1 VNTPGEFFHEL
12 KRRKVVRVG
21 LVYAATAF
29 VLLQA
34 ADIMLPRLGVP
45 ESGMTLIVVLVV
57 LGFPLAL
64 VLAWAFEVTPD
75 GVRTTAPVA
84 SEGPTRDSSE
94 AGAPALLG
102 WGTILV
108 TGSLVILG
116 LGIGLGWGS
125 GRLQPPGPEG
135 SPTAATS
142 SDDPEAPAPADDRS
156 IAVLA
161 FANMS
166 DDPAGEYFA
175 DGLSEEILNVL
186 AQVGGLQVAG
196 RTSSFAWKGRDED
209 LRVIGSTLG
218 VAHILEG
225 SVRRQND
232 QVRVTA
238 QLIRAAD
245 GFHLWS
251 DTYDRTLDDVFVI
264 QDDIAASVL
273 QALRIV
279 LDEDQRRRMEEAGV
293 RNVDAFVAYQRGR
306 ELFGMAH
313 STHPLL
319 PTLVRA
325 TEYLDEAIARVPD
338 FGAAHS
344 LKSDYYAHILS
355 GASIPTEERE
365 AALDSLQAL
374 LRTAVQTSRS
384 PLRRALIEVDRTLFS
399 SDWRRI
405 GERVERALEL
415 DGCPEPTWIEVAA
428 VLGYADALSPLF
440 RRMTECDPLD
450 SSGWFFLASATLLAG
465 DPEGALGHV
474 AAGRRDGG
482 GVSPFVANLARA
494 ANLSLG
500 RFQEAMDEAE
510 RIPVEELY
518 WGPTR
523 RVLPL
528 AAMGRID
535 EALEDL
541 ARAREMLGA
550 DGDRS
555 LLFAYAAL
563 GMRNEANAV
572 ASAVDRWP
580 AGWMLLAVM
589 IQQCYCGVPF
599 DLEATPNLRSRIE
612 EAGVDWPPPTV
623 VRYPAKDW

>member
-1 VNTPGEFFHEL
+1 VKTPGELLHEL
-12 KRRKVVRVG
+12 KRRKVVRVA

-45 ESGMTLIVVLVV
+45 EAGMTLIVVLVV

-64 VLAWAFEVTPD
+64 VLGWALEVTPE
-75 GVRTTAPVA
+75 GVRTTAPV
-84 SEGPTRDSSE
+84 SSAE
-94 AGAPALLG
+94 TTGDPSGAGAPALLG

-108 TGSLVILG
+108 TGALVVLG

-125 GRLQPPGPEG
+125 GRLLPPSPEDP
-135 SPTAATS
+135 PTGATP
-142 SDDPEAPAPADDRS
+142 SDDPGAPAPADDRS

-186 AQVGGLQVAG
+186 SQVPDLQVAG

-218 VAHILEG
+218 VAHVLEG
-225 SVRRQND
+225 SVRRQNN

-251 DTYDRTLDDVFVI
+251 DTYDHTLDDVFAI

-273 QALRIV
+273 TALRIV

-325 TEYLDEAIARVPD
+325 NEYFDEAIARVPD
-338 FGAAHS
+338 FGAAHFR
-344 LKSDYYAHILS
+344 KSDYYAHILS
-355 GASIPTEERE
+355 GASVPTEERE

-374 LRTAVQTSRS
+374 LRTAAETSRS

-399 SDWRRI
+399 SDWRGL

-415 DGCPEPTWIEVAA
+415 NGCPEPTWIEVGA
-428 VLGYADALSPLF
+428 VLGYADAVSPLF

-450 SSGWFFLASATLLAG
+450 ESGWFFLASATLLAG
-465 DPEGALGHV
+465 DAEGALGHV
-474 AAGRRDGG
+474 ATGRRDGG
-482 GVSPFVANLARA
+482 GENPFVANLARA

-510 RIPVEELY
+510 RIPVDEGY

-535 EALEDL
+535 EAVDAL
-541 ARAREMLGA
+541 ARARETLG
-550 DGDRS
+550 DDDDRS

-580 AGWMLLAVM
+580 AGWMLLTVM

-599 DLEATPNLRSRIE
+599 DLEATPNLRSRIR
-612 EAGVDWPPPTV
+612 EAGVEWPPPTV

>member
-1 VNTPGEFFHEL
+1 VKTPGRLFHEL
-12 KRRKVVRVG
+12 KRRKVVRVA

-57 LGFPLAL
+57 LGFPLAV
-64 VLAWAFEVTPD
+64 VLGWAFEVTPD
-75 GVRTTAPVA
+75 GVKTTAPA
-84 SEGPTRDSSE
+84 SHTE
-94 AGAPALLG
+94 AAGNSGAPALLG

-108 TGSLVILG
+108 TGTLVVTG

-125 GRLQPPGPEG
+125 GRLHPPGPEG
-135 SPTAATS
+135 PPTAAPS
-142 SDDPEAPAPADDRS
+142 SDDPGAPASADDRS

-186 AQVGGLQVAG
+186 SQVPDLQVAG

-218 VAHILEG
+218 VAHVLEG
-225 SVRRQND
+225 SVRRQDN

-238 QLIRAAD
+238 QLVRAAD

-251 DTYDRTLDDVFVI
+251 DTYDHTLDDVFAI

-273 QALRIV
+273 TALRIV

-325 TEYLDEAIARVPD
+325 NEYFDEAIARVPD
-338 FGAAHS
+338 FGAAHF

-355 GASIPTEERE
+355 GASVPTEERE

-374 LRTAVQTSRS
+374 LRTAAQTSGS

-399 SDWRRI
+399 SDWRGL

-415 DGCPEPTWIEVAA
+415 DGCPEPTWIEVVA
-428 VLGYADALSPLF
+428 VLGYADAVSPLF

-450 SSGWFFLASATLLAG
+450 ESGWFFLASATLLAG
-465 DPEGALGHV
+465 DAEGALRHV

-482 GVSPFVANLARA
+482 GENSFVANLARA

-500 RFQEAMDEAE
+500 RFEGAMDEAE
-510 RIPVEELY
+510 RIPGDEGY

-535 EALEDL
+535 EAVDAL
-541 ARAREMLGA
+541 ARARETLGA
-550 DGDRS
+550 DDDRS

-572 ASAVDRWP
+572 ASAVDRLP
-580 AGWMLLAVM
+580 AGWMLLTVM

-599 DLEATPNLRSRIE
+599 DPEAAPNLRSRLR
-612 EAGVDWPPPTV
+612 EAGVEWPPPTV
-623 VRYPAKDW
+623 VQYPAKDW

>member
-1 VNTPGEFFHEL
+1 VSLVKTPGEFFHEL
-12 KRRKVVRVG
+12 KRRKVVRVAV
-21 LVYAATAF
+21 VYAATAF

-45 ESGMTLIVVLVV
+45 EAGMTLIVVLVV

-64 VLAWAFEVTPD
+64 VLGWAFEVTPD
-75 GVRTTAPVA
+75 GVRTTAPGSHA
-84 SEGPTRDSSE
+84 ENAGT
-94 AGAPALLG
+94 AGAPPLLG

-108 TGSLVILG
+108 TGALVVLG

-125 GRLQPPGPEG
+125 GRLLPLGPEG
-135 SPTAATS
+135 PPTTAPA
-142 SDDPEAPAPADDRS
+142 SDDRGAPAPGDDRS
-156 IAVLA
+156 VAVLA

-186 AQVGGLQVAG
+186 AQVPDLQVAG

-225 SVRRQND
+225 SVRRQNN

-238 QLIRAAD
+238 QLVRADD
-245 GFHLWS
+245 GFHVWS
-251 DTYDRTLDDVFVI
+251 DTYDRTLEDVFVI

-273 QALRIV
+273 RALRIV
-279 LDEDQRRRMEEAGV
+279 LDEDQRSQMEAAGV

-313 STHPLL
+313 STLPLL

-325 TEYLDEAIARVPD
+325 NEHFDEAIAQVPD
-338 FGAAHS
+338 FSAAHF
-344 LKSDYYAHILS
+344 LKADYYAHRLFDD
-355 GASIPTEERE
+355 SIPIEERE

-374 LRTAVQTSRS
+374 LRTAARTSRS

-399 SDWRRI
+399 SDWRDLR
-405 GERVERALEL
+405 ERFERALEL
-415 DGCPEPTWIEVAA
+415 GGCPEPNWIEVAA
-428 VLGYADALSPLF
+428 VLGYADAVRPLF

-450 SSGWFFLASATLLAG
+450 STGWFFLASATLLAG
-465 DPEGALGHV
+465 DPEGALRYV
-474 AAGRRDGG
+474 AAGRRDGRG
-482 GVSPFVANLARA
+482 ENAYVANVARA

-500 RFQEAMDEAE
+500 RFKEAMDESE
-510 RIPVEELY
+510 RIPMDGPY
-518 WGPTR
+518 WGPFS

-528 AAMGRID
+528 AATGRVD
-535 EALEDL
+535 EAMESL

-550 DGDRS
+550 DDHRS
-555 LLFAYAAL
+555 LLFAYAIL

-572 ASAVDRWP
+572 ASVVDRWP
-580 AGWMLLAVM
+580 AGWMHLTVM
-589 IQQCYCGVPF
+589 TLQCYCGTPF